1 MRLDSYAQ
9 GEWVAGSGKGATL
22 LNAITGEPVAEI
34 GSQGIDF
41 AGMLDYAR
49 RKGGPALRK
58 LTFHQRALQLKA
70 LGQHLM
76 DRKEEFYEGHRDTL
90 RLFRQGTSGAPQRDL
105 LSRR

>member
-49 RKGGPALRK
+49 RKGMSTTEVERWLRPVLAYDPTPVPA
-58 LTFHQRALQLKA
+58 
-70 LGQHLM
+70 
-76 DRKEEFYEGHRDTL
+76 
-90 RLFRQGTSGAPQRDL
+90 
-105 LSRR
+105 